1 MVTFYAPDGTKPGET
16 LHYSRLEN
24 RSYPGST
31 VKLATIDECSFGDYL
46 GGTVE
51 QSNHRSL
58 LRDKKA
64 ARYLIRL
71 IGSHGAQGLAYIPRK
86 SDGKAPKPVQE
97 YLEGLADYPLISDDD
112 HGELEHEL
120 ESKAWQDDG
129 HDDFCK
135 ALTSYLDEQDPGFE
149 HDLDIVDGE
158 DFRDRIFELW
168 REGCEVFLGGE
179 SCQHE
184 HGGSVYFP
192 IRKWFERA
200 SRSTVGSPH
209 ANILEDLTQ
218 LAHETGFDCEA
229 VRGALSVARD
239 AFLSG
244 DATLQGSLLEAA
256 RSEAYARLAVSAAE
270 LMDSAVTA

>member
-71 IGSHGAQGLAYIPRK
+71 IGSHGAQGLAYFPK
-86 SDGKAPKPVQE
+86 KDGEAPKPVQE
-97 YLEGLADYPLISDDD
+97 YLDSLANYPLISDDD
-112 HGELEHEL
+112 HSELESEL
-120 ESKAWQDDG
+120 ESKAWESDG

-135 ALTSYLDEQDPGFE
+135 ALTEYLDEQDPGFE

-158 DFRDRIFELW
+158 DFRERIFELW
-168 REGCEVFLGGE
+168 REGVEAFLGGE
-179 SCQHE
+179 SCRHE
-184 HGGSVYFP
+184 DGGSVYFP
-192 IRKWFERA
+192 IRSWFERA
-200 SRSTVGSPH
+200 PRGTNAQASL
-209 ANILEDLTQ
+209 LEELT
-218 LAHETGFDCEA
+218 AIARETGYDCEA
-229 VRGALSVARD
+229 MRGALSVARD

-244 DATLQGSLLEAA
+244 DAALQGALIEGA
-256 RSEAYARLAVSAAE
+256 RSEASERSREREATASE
-270 LMDSAVTA
+270 LTAGCA